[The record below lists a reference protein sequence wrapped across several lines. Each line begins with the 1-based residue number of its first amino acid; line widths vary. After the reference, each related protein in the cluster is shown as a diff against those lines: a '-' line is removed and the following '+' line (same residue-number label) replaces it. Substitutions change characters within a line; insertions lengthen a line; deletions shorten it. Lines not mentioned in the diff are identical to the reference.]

1 MKVLKYII
9 LSLLVLLYGSQL
21 YLGVMSTQVDN
32 LPKLFGVGEV
42 VFLSG
47 SMQPTI
53 EVGSLGIVH
62 EEKNYKEGDIVT
74 YIKDRTLITH
84 RIKEIKSDKEIIVQ
98 GDANNIADEPISKD
112 MIEGRIILTIPHMGS
127 VLQILK
133 TPYGIAGVAG
143 IGVVIALWP
152 EREEEY
158 EDEK

>member
-112 MIEGRIILTIPHMGS
+112 MIEGRIIMTIPHMGS
-127 VLQILK
+127 ILQILK

-143 IGVVIALWP
+143 IGVIIALWP
-152 EREEEY
+152 ERDDD
-158 EDEK
+158 EDE

>member
-84 RIKEIKSDKEIIVQ
+84 RIKEIRSEEEIIVQ
-98 GDANNIADEPISKD
+98 GDANNIADEPIREE
-112 MIEGRIILTIPHMGS
+112 MIEGKIIIAIPYLGS
-127 VLQILK
+127 ILQILK
-133 TPYGIAGVAG
+133 TPYGIAGVTG
-143 IGVVIALWP
+143 IGVIIALWP
-152 EREEEY
+152 
-158 EDEK
+158 DEIDETE

>member
-1 MKVLKYII
+1 M
-9 LSLLVLLYGSQL
+9 
-21 YLGVMSTQVDN
+21 DN

-74 YIKDRTLITH
+74 YIKERTLITH
-84 RIKEIKSDKEIIVQ
+84 RIKEIRSDKEIIVQ

-158 EDEK
+158 EDE

>member
-1 MKVLKYII
+1 
-9 LSLLVLLYGSQL
+9 
-21 YLGVMSTQVDN
+21 MSTQVDN

-143 IGVVIALWP
+143 IGVIIALWP
-152 EREEEY
+152 ERDE
-158 EDEK
+158 EDE

>member
-112 MIEGRIILTIPHMGS
+112 MIEGKIILTIPYMGS

-143 IGVVIALWP
+143 IGVIIALWP
-152 EREEEY
+152 ERDEY
-158 EDEK
+158 EDE

>member
-1 MKVLKYII
+1 MKVLKYIL

-74 YIKDRTLITH
+74 YIKERTLITH
-84 RIKEIKSDKEIIVQ
+84 RIKEIRSDKEIIVQ

-158 EDEK
+158 EDE

>member
-1 MKVLKYII
+1 MKVLKYIL

-21 YLGVMSTQVDN
+21 YLGVMSTQVSN

-74 YIKDRTLITH
+74 YIKERTLITH
-84 RIKEIKSDKEIIVQ
+84 RIKEIRSDNEIIVQ

-143 IGVVIALWP
+143 IGVIIALWP
-152 EREEEY
+152 ERDE
-158 EDEK
+158 EDE

>member
-112 MIEGRIILTIPHMGS
+112 MIEGRIIITIPHMGS
-127 VLQILK
+127 ILQILK

-143 IGVVIALWP
+143 IGVIIALWP
-152 EREEEY
+152 ERDE
-158 EDEK
+158 EDE

>member
-112 MIEGRIILTIPHMGS
+112 MIEGKIIFTIPHMGS
-127 VLQILK
+127 ILQILK

-143 IGVVIALWP
+143 IGVIIALWP
-152 EREEEY
+152 ERDE
-158 EDEK
+158 EDE

>member
-1 MKVLKYII
+1 MKVFKYIV

-32 LPKLFGVGEV
+32 LPKVFGVGEV
-42 VFLSG
+42 IFLSG

-112 MIEGRIILTIPHMGS
+112 MIEGRIIFTIPHMGS

-152 EREEEY
+152 EREED
-158 EDEK
+158 EDE

>member
-143 IGVVIALWP
+143 IGVIIALWP
-152 EREEEY
+152 ERNE
-158 EDEK
+158 EDE

>member
-112 MIEGRIILTIPHMGS
+112 MIEGRIIFTIPHMGS

-143 IGVVIALWP
+143 IGVIIALWP
-152 EREEEY
+152 ERDE
-158 EDEK
+158 EDE

>member
-143 IGVVIALWP
+143 IGVIIALWP
-152 EREEEY
+152 ERDEY
-158 EDEK
+158 EDE

>member
-112 MIEGRIILTIPHMGS
+112 MIEGRIIITIPHMGS
-127 VLQILK
+127 ILQILK

-143 IGVVIALWP
+143 IGVIIALWP
-152 EREEEY
+152 ERDEY
-158 EDEK
+158 EDE

>member
-1 MKVLKYII
+1 MKVFKYIV

-32 LPKLFGVGEV
+32 LPKVFGVGEV
-42 VFLSG
+42 IFLSG

-62 EEKNYKEGDIVT
+62 EEKNYQVGDIVT

-84 RIKEIKSDKEIIVQ
+84 RIKEIKSEKEIIVQ

-112 MIEGRIILTIPHMGS
+112 MIEGRIIFTIPHMGS
-127 VLQILK
+127 ILQILK

-152 EREEEY
+152 EREED
-158 EDEK
+158 EDE

>member
-143 IGVVIALWP
+143 IGVIIALWP
-152 EREEEY
+152 ERDE
-158 EDEK
+158 EDE

>member
-1 MKVLKYII
+1 MKVIKYIL

-21 YLGVMSTQVDN
+21 YLGVMSTQVND

-143 IGVVIALWP
+143 IGVIIALWP
-152 EREEEY
+152 ERDDD
-158 EDEK
+158 EDE

>member
-112 MIEGRIILTIPHMGS
+112 MIEGRIIITIPHMGS

-143 IGVVIALWP
+143 IGVIIALWP
-152 EREEEY
+152 
-158 EDEK
+158 DEIDETE

>member
-98 GDANNIADEPISKD
+98 GDANNIADEPISQD
-112 MIEGRIILTIPHMGS
+112 MIEGRIIFTIPHMGS

-143 IGVVIALWP
+143 IGVIIALWP
-152 EREEEY
+152 ERDE
-158 EDEK
+158 EDE

>member
-98 GDANNIADEPISKD
+98 GDANNVADEPISKD

-143 IGVVIALWP
+143 IGVIIALWP
-152 EREEEY
+152 ERDE

>member
-1 MKVLKYII
+1 MKVLKYIL
-9 LSLLVLLYGSQL
+9 LSLLVLVYGSQL

-74 YIKDRTLITH
+74 YIKERTLITH
-84 RIKEIKSDKEIIVQ
+84 RIKEIRSDNEIIVQ

-158 EDEK
+158 EDE

>member
-143 IGVVIALWP
+143 IGVIIALWP
-152 EREEEY
+152 ERD
-158 EDEK
+158 EDEDE

>member
-62 EEKNYKEGDIVT
+62 EEKDYKEGDIVT

-112 MIEGRIILTIPHMGS
+112 MIEGRIIITIPHMGS

-143 IGVVIALWP
+143 IGVIIALWP
-152 EREEEY
+152 ERDE
-158 EDEK
+158 EDE

>member
-1 MKVLKYII
+1 MKVLKYIL

-74 YIKDRTLITH
+74 YIKERTLITH
-84 RIKEIKSDKEIIVQ
+84 RIKEIKSDNEIIVQ

-158 EDEK
+158 EDE

>member
-84 RIKEIKSDKEIIVQ
+84 RIKEIKSEKEIIVQ

-112 MIEGRIILTIPHMGS
+112 MIEGRIIFTIPHMGS

-143 IGVVIALWP
+143 IGVIIALWP
-152 EREEEY
+152 EREDE
-158 EDEK
+158 EDE

>member
-112 MIEGRIILTIPHMGS
+112 MIEGRIIITIPHMGS
-127 VLQILK
+127 ILQILK

-143 IGVVIALWP
+143 IGVIIALWP
-152 EREEEY
+152 
-158 EDEK
+158 DEIDETE

>member
-143 IGVVIALWP
+143 IGVIIALWP
-152 EREEEY
+152 ERDDD
-158 EDEK
+158 EDE

>member
-1 MKVLKYII
+1 MKVLKYIL

-84 RIKEIKSDKEIIVQ
+84 RIKEIKNDKEIIVQ

-112 MIEGRIILTIPHMGS
+112 MIEGRIIFTIPHMGS
-127 VLQILK
+127 ILQILK

-143 IGVVIALWP
+143 IGVIIALWP
-152 EREEEY
+152 ERDEY
-158 EDEK
+158 EDE

>member
-112 MIEGRIILTIPHMGS
+112 MIEGRIILTIPYMGS
-127 VLQILK
+127 ILQILK

-143 IGVVIALWP
+143 IGVIIALWP
-152 EREEEY
+152 ERDEY
-158 EDEK
+158 EDE

>member
-1 MKVLKYII
+1 MKVFKYIV

-32 LPKLFGVGEV
+32 LPKVFGVGEV
-42 VFLSG
+42 IFLSG

-62 EEKNYKEGDIVT
+62 EEKNYQVGDIVT

-112 MIEGRIILTIPHMGS
+112 MIEGRIIFTIPHMGS
-127 VLQILK
+127 ILQILK

-152 EREEEY
+152 EREED
-158 EDEK
+158 EDE

>member
-84 RIKEIKSDKEIIVQ
+84 RIKEIKSEKEIIVQ

-112 MIEGRIILTIPHMGS
+112 MIEGRIIFTIPHMGS

-143 IGVVIALWP
+143 IGVIIALWP
-152 EREEEY
+152 ERDE
-158 EDEK
+158 EDE

>member
-21 YLGVMSTQVDN
+21 YLGVMSTQVEN

-143 IGVVIALWP
+143 IGVIIALWP
-152 EREEEY
+152 ERDE
-158 EDEK
+158 EDE

>member
-1 MKVLKYII
+1 MKVIKYIL

-21 YLGVMSTQVDN
+21 YLGVMSTQIDD

-47 SMQPTI
+47 SMQPAI
-53 EVGSLGIVH
+53 DVGSLGIVH
-62 EEKNYKEGDIVT
+62 EEKNYEVGDIVT

-98 GDANNIADEPISKD
+98 GDANNVADEPITKE
-112 MIEGRIILTIPHMGS
+112 MIEGRIIMTIPHMGS

-143 IGVVIALWP
+143 IGVIIALWP
-152 EREEEY
+152 ERDDD
-158 EDEK
+158 EDE

>member
-112 MIEGRIILTIPHMGS
+112 MIEGRIIITIPHMGS

-143 IGVVIALWP
+143 IGVIIALWP
-152 EREEEY
+152 ERDDD
-158 EDEK
+158 EDE

>member
-1 MKVLKYII
+1 M
-9 LSLLVLLYGSQL
+9 YGSQL

-62 EEKNYKEGDIVT
+62 EEKNYKEWDIVT

-84 RIKEIKSDKEIIVQ
+84 RIKEIKSEKEIIVQ

-143 IGVVIALWP
+143 IGVIIALWP
-152 EREEEY
+152 ERDDD
-158 EDEK
+158 EDE